1 MGIAVVVGGGCSGV
15 LATRELL
22 RNGWH
27 VVLVD
32 PGARPGRGLAY
43 STAAPWHLLNSPA
56 AAMSADPDRPDDFL
70 RWCRLRDPRTGPADF
85 VPRSWY
91 GDYLTETLRAADET
105 AQGRLT
111 VQRGRV
117 ARIFEPSGHG
127 GPLTVLLTDD
137 VVIPADRVVLALGHP
152 APSAPARLDAA
163 AARSGAYVA
172 DPWRP
177 GALDD
182 LPEGPILLIGTGL
195 TAVDVALTLANA
207 GRHDLTAVS
216 RHGLLP
222 QPHRR
227 PAGPGPAAASQVTQL
242 ASGATASA
250 AVSALASAAAD
261 TPGGVS
267 APVSPAQ
274 AAAQVQVA
282 LPELL
287 AARSAAGLLRSL
299 RRLAA
304 ETGDWRAV
312 FDALRPHWDA
322 LWQSLPEPGQH
333 RFLRHLAR
341 YWEVH
346 RHRMAP
352 DVADSITALR
362 DSGSLRVRAA
372 ELCGI
377 EAADEGVRVVLRER
391 HGGAI
396 TAPTFAAVVNCTGPG
411 RIVESDPLVR
421 ALVAEGMA
429 RPGPYRLGLDT
440 DPHGALLR
448 RDGSAHPALWTL
460 GPTRRGV
467 LWETTAAPEIRTQ
480 ARALAV
486 ALGDAGHDRAPIAEC
501 VES

>member
-22 RNGWH
+22 RTGWH

-43 STAAPWHLLNSPA
+43 STADPWHLLNSPA

-70 RWCRLRDPRTGPADF
+70 RWCRQRDPRTGPADF

-91 GDYLTETLRAADET
+91 GDYLTEVLRAADET

-117 ARIFEPSGHG
+117 ARIFEPSVNG

-177 GALDD
+177 GALAG

-207 GRHDLTAVS
+207 GRRDLTAVS

-227 PAGPGPAAASQVTQL
+227 PAAASATAPGGPAAAAQAGPAQVT
-242 ASGATASA
+242 
-250 AVSALASAAAD
+250 
-261 TPGGVS
+261 
-267 APVSPAQ
+267 
-274 AAAQVQVA
+274 AAQTVAA

-287 AARSAAGLLRSL
+287 AAGSVAGLLRSL

-304 ETGDWRAV
+304 DTGDWRAV

-322 LWQSLPEPGQH
+322 LWQSLPEPGQR

-352 DVADSITALR
+352 AVADGIGALR
-362 DSGSLRVRAA
+362 ESGSLRVRAA

-486 ALGDAGHDRAPIAEC
+486 ALGDAGRDRAPVAEC

>member
-22 RNGWH
+22 RTGWH
-27 VVLVD
+27 VVMVD

-56 AAMSADPDRPDDFL
+56 AAMSADPDQPEDFL
-70 RWCRLRDPRTGPADF
+70 RWCRQRDPRTGPADF

-91 GDYLTETLRAADET
+91 GDYLTEVLRAADET

-117 ARIFEPSGHG
+117 ARIFEPSGGG

-172 DPWRP
+172 DPWRA
-177 GALDD
+177 GALDG

-195 TAVDVALTLANA
+195 TAVDVALTLADA
-207 GRHDLTAVS
+207 GRHDLLAVS
-216 RHGLLP
+216 RHGLFP

-227 PAGPGPAAASQVTQL
+227 PGTAAAAS
-242 ASGATASA
+242 
-250 AVSALASAAAD
+250 
-261 TPGGVS
+261 
-267 APVSPAQ
+267 AQ
-274 AAAQVQVA
+274 AATVAA

-287 AARSAAGLLRSL
+287 AAGSVAGVLRSL

-304 ETGDWRAV
+304 DTGDWRAV
-312 FDALRPHWDA
+312 LDALRPHWDA

-352 DVADSITALR
+352 AVADSITALR
-362 DSGSLRVRAA
+362 ESGSLRVRAA

-411 RIVESDPLVR
+411 RLVESDPLVR

-440 DPHGALLR
+440 DAHGALLR

-480 ARALAV
+480 ARGLAV
-486 ALGDAGHDRAPIAEC
+486 ALGDAGDRAPVVEC